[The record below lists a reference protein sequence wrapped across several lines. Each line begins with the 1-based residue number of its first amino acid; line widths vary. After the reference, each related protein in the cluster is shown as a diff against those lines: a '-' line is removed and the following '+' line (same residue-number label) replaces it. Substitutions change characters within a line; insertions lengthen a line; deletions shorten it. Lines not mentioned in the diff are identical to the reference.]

1 MSKMTAKQ
9 MQHRAIE
16 LYYEGKYNELE
27 QLMLALAERAPVM
40 HRRTVEHIA
49 QLIDEQSM
57 LDSVGEIG
65 V

>member
-16 LYYEGKYNELE
+16 LYYEGKHNELE
-27 QLMLALAERAPVM
+27 QLMLELAERAPVM